1 MLRPGIPTL
10 VVLAILGA
18 GQGGAVGAPAP
29 SGGIYVVSRGETLS
43 MVARRTGTTMAS
55 LVEANKIVDVH
66 LIRAGDR
73 LVVPGRGTKAA
84 VPGSGTKVAD
94 PTQAERTHRLP
105 ARLLQQPQRLA
116 LIPRFD
122 ASAREFGVPADLL
135 KAVTWQE
142 SGWQNDKVSS
152 TKARGIGQLMP
163 DTVVFVNR
171 NLLRAQ
177 LDPALPEHNIRMSA
191 RFLAY
196 LLKSTKGD
204 VRTALAAYY
213 QGLRSVRE
221 RGPYPSTSRYVD
233 DVVAL
238 RRKFGSEAQ
247 S

>member
-1 MLRPGIPTL
+1 MPKLTRLLFSGLRPVVPTL
-10 VVLAILGA
+10 VALAILGP
-18 GQGGAVGAPAP
+18 GPGGAVAGPARA
-29 SGGIYVVSRGETLS
+29 SGIYVVRPGETLS
-43 MVARRTGTTMAS
+43 MVARRTGTTMAG
-55 LVEANKIVDVH
+55 LAEANKIADVH
-66 LIRAGDR
+66 RIRAGAR

-84 VPGSGTKVAD
+84 VPTEAKG
-94 PTQAERTHRLP
+94 THRLP

-221 RGPYPSTSRYVD
+221 RGPYPSTLRYVD
-233 DVVAL
+233 AVLSL
-238 RRKFGSEAQ
+238 RAKF
-247 S
+247 